1 VRGGL
6 YRAGYES
13 PDPDTWPAE
22 SRSSFTT
29 ALLPP
34 TIESATWERTAA
46 DSERI
51 RLTITPAHAEA
62 DIRVYRDAALIA
74 TIPAPGNTESLTFDD
89 TTALGL
95 VSKTNHTYTVRSAT
109 AHVESADSAPVTR
122 WVGPDAPE
130 NVVVDDG
137 GGQRWYAY
145 RLSWDAEPAYEVEI
159 QDSYECLAAWAT
171 RATQP
176 SSGDSGFLG
185 LPKTS
190 AQEDTGDNGIPAAFQ
205 ARIRHFLSSFGVVD
219 HSEWVQRSVVVRI
232 ADDETEY
239 NACNGGGGGGGGG
252 GGDDDPPPEET

>member
-1 VRGGL
+1 IWLRPAGGAWALETSVGVAAAVDQPYLLEDLDAGTDYDWALRAVRGGL

-145 RLSWDAEPAYEVEI
+145 RLSWD
-159 QDSYECLAAWAT
+159 
-171 RATQP
+171 
-176 SSGDSGFLG
+176 
-185 LPKTS
+185 
-190 AQEDTGDNGIPAAFQ
+190 
-205 ARIRHFLSSFGVVD
+205 
-219 HSEWVQRSVVVRI
+219 
-232 ADDETEY
+232 
-239 NACNGGGGGGGGG
+239 
-252 GGDDDPPPEET
+252 